1 MLLFEKED
9 AMKKFGKIMVLSL
22 LFSLFIVTF
31 AHAQDFSIV
40 DPSFTG
46 RDNSI
51 NKGEYSFEIVHEGS
65 ITKLTVK
72 KGNKTHISL
81 SNIEANILTN
91 NNRMYYMTKD
101 KNILTMYRTNLKD
114 KKTTKVSSVK
124 IPNLE
129 LTQMKYFV
137 GSDLYISVFY
147 KNNAVLIPDIYKFD
161 FAKKKFV
168 KLLSKADLPSFS
180 SRKIF
185 YVDFGSDI
193 LRSSDLNGK
202 ETKLLEKSVIYHT
215 VLEDKLYYVMQDK
228 ENNCYV
234 YTATAK
240 GTNKQKISPQFQ
252 ANQVWSVDGQF
263 INYSVYDD
271 NGDYDYVMN
280 IKTGEKENFF
290 TEDVSVE

>member
-1 MLLFEKED
+1 
-9 AMKKFGKIMVLSL
+9 MKKFGKIMILSL
-22 LFSLFIVTF
+22 LFSLFTF
-31 AHAQDFSIV
+31 AFAYAQDFSIV
-40 DPSFTG
+40 EPSFVG
-46 RDNSI
+46 WDSSVK
-51 NKGEYSFEIVHEGS
+51 KGNYTFEIIHEGLIS
-65 ITKLTVK
+65 KLTVK
-72 KGNKTHISL
+72 KENKTHISL
-81 SNIEANILTN
+81 SNIEANTLAN
-91 NNRMYYMTKD
+91 NNRMYYMTAD
-101 KNILTMYRTNLKD
+101 KNILTMYRMDLKD
-114 KKTTKVSSVK
+114 KKTTKVSSINV
-124 IPNLE
+124 PNLE
-129 LTQMKYFV
+129 LAQMKHFV

-147 KNNAVLIPDIYKFD
+147 KKNAVLTPDIYKFD

-185 YVDFGSDI
+185 YTDFETNT
-193 LRSSDLNGK
+193 LRSCDLNGK
-202 ETKLLEKSVIYHT
+202 ESKLFEKSVIYHT
-215 VLEDKLYYVMQDK
+215 VLKDKLYYVIQDK